1 MVQDTALI
9 VGATG
14 LIGGY
19 CLKTLLARGD
29 YQSVIALTR
38 RKLGAQDPRLVEM
51 RVDFDKLDEID
62 PFPAADVFCALG
74 TTIRRAGS
82 QHAFLK
88 VDFEYARNV
97 AARSSAAGAKQFV
110 LVSSVGADP
119 KSGNFYLRVK
129 AELEKAIGAL
139 PFESV
144 HFFRPSLLTGKRAEW
159 RLTEAAAIA
168 AARLGQFALL
178 GKL

>member
-1 MVQDTALI
+1 MAQDTALI

-51 RVDFDKLDEID
+51 RVDFDNPKIIAE
-62 PFPAADVFCALG
+62 
-74 TTIRRAGS
+74 
-82 QHAFLK
+82 
-88 VDFEYARNV
+88 
-97 AARSSAAGAKQFV
+97 RSAAAGAKQFV

-129 AELEKAIGAL
+129 AEVEKAVSAQ

-144 HFFRPSLLTGKRAEW
+144 HIFRPSVLIGKRAEL
-159 RLTEAAAIA
+159 RLAEAATV
-168 AARLGQFALL
+168 
-178 GKL
+178 